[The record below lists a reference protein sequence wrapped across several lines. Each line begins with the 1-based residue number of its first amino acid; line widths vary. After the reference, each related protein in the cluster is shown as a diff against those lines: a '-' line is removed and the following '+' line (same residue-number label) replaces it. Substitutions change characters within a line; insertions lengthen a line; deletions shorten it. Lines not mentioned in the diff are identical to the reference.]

1 MAFCIYFSAKISLY
15 RLQLPEIIASEP
27 TILIVDNH
35 PSRINSFAIE
45 ILTQNK
51 IHLLTIPTHTS
62 HILQQFDLT
71 VAKSLKS
78 LMNKSRIEKEIN
90 EFSKWFNSNAAQ
102 SRYIIVSSIINS
114 WNFIKVE
121 TLTNG
126 FKFTCIFPI
135 DPNFAYTSQHK
146 KW

>member
-1 MAFCIYFSAKISLY
+1 MYCFNAIGQQLDPIIILPSIENLSDELTNKKSKLFVAFCIYFSAKISLY

-71 VAKSLKS
+71 VTKSLKS
-78 LMNKSRIEKEIN
+78 LMNKSRIDKEIN
-90 EFSKWFNSNAAQ
+90 EFSK
-102 SRYIIVSSIINS
+102 
-114 WNFIKVE
+114 
-121 TLTNG
+121 
-126 FKFTCIFPI
+126 
-135 DPNFAYTSQHK
+135 
-146 KW
+146 